1 MPARFNYGLV
11 NSYQVARFA
20 GRRNRVRKEIPETKK
35 EKFWGVAG
43 HDDKFVKLSRKED
56 EEARMARE
64 VTFNFRFFGKQCQI
78 FPGLGLGLA
87 CQIFF
92 GCVVALGI
100 FLSFANKPKFL
111 NSS

>member
-1 MPARFNYGLV
+1 MV
-11 NSYQVARFA
+11 QCYQVARFA

-64 VTFNFRFFGKQCQI
+64 VNFNFGFFGNRGGN
-78 FPGLGLGLA
+78 F
-87 CQIFF
+87 
-92 GCVVALGI
+92 
-100 FLSFANKPKFL
+100 
-111 NSS
+111 